1 MKKLPRNK
9 PLRGGFCSFNGLLL
23 ANSPVFCYV
32 FSEVIQMN
40 VVNTSIKDLRKKK
53 NMTQDELAE
62 KLNVTRQAVSNW
74 ENGKT
79 QPDIETLTQL
89 AEVFEVSVE
98 RIIYGKEK
106 SRWYVTFNPQTTAA
120 NTAQGCVNMG
130 AIIAA
135 VISFAKWQ
143 SIGWAILHGTL
154 GWIYVLYYII
164 KY

>member
-1 MKKLPRNK
+1 MCK
-9 PLRGGFCSFNGLLL
+9 GLLL
-23 ANSPVFCYV
+23 DFFAVFCYV
-32 FSEVIQMN
+32 VSEVIKMN

-89 AEVFEVSVE
+89 AEAFDVSVE

-106 SRWYVTFNPQTTAA
+106 KYWHFAIVNDPQKNVQNGIGLGSILA
-120 NTAQGCVNMG
+120 V
-130 AIIAA
+130 
-135 VISFAKWQ
+135 VISYVKWQ
-143 SIGWAILHGTL
+143 SIGWALLHGAM
-154 GWIYVLYYII
+154 GWIYVIYYYFNYIR
-164 KY
+164 

>member
-1 MKKLPRNK
+1 
-9 PLRGGFCSFNGLLL
+9 
-23 ANSPVFCYV
+23 
-32 FSEVIQMN
+32 MN

-89 AEVFEVSVE
+89 AEVFDVSVE

-106 SRWYVTFNPQTTAA
+106 KHWYFSVKVDPAK
-120 NTAQGCVNMG
+120 TAQDCINMG

-135 VISFAKWQ
+135 VISYVKWQ
-143 SIGWAILHGTL
+143 SIGWAILHGSM
-154 GWIYVLYYII
+154 GWAYVLYYYFNYV
-164 KY
+164 K

>member
-1 MKKLPRNK
+1 
-9 PLRGGFCSFNGLLL
+9 
-23 ANSPVFCYV
+23 
-32 FSEVIQMN
+32 MN
-40 VVNTSIKDLRKKK
+40 MVNTSIKDLRKKK

-89 AEVFEVSVE
+89 AEVFDVSVE

-106 SRWYVTFNPQTTAA
+106 SHWYFSVKVDPAK
-120 NTAQGCVNMG
+120 TAQDCVNMG

-135 VISFAKWQ
+135 VISYVKWG
-143 SIGWAILHGTL
+143 SIGWAILHGTF
-154 GWIYVLYYII
+154 GWGYVLYYFL
-164 KY
+164 KYVS

>member
-1 MKKLPRNK
+1 
-9 PLRGGFCSFNGLLL
+9 
-23 ANSPVFCYV
+23 
-32 FSEVIQMN
+32 MN

-62 KLNVTRQAVSNW
+62 KLSVTRQAVSNW

-79 QPDIETLTQL
+79 QPDVETLTQL
-89 AEVFEVSVE
+89 AEVFDVSVE

-106 SRWYVTFNPQTTAA
+106 KHWHFAINFDPQK
-120 NTAQGCVNMG
+120 TAQDCVNMG
-130 AIIAA
+130 AILAA
-135 VISFAKWQ
+135 VISYVKWQ